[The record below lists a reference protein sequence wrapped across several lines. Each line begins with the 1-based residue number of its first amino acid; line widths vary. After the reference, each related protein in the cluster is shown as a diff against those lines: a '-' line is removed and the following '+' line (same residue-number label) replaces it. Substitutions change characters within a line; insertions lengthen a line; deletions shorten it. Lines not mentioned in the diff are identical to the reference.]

1 MNLYIQANQLP
12 TVHTMTQPVT
22 SGGAVMAITMSQ
34 SGYTSG
40 KRDIATPYVQA
51 DYNMAG
57 INNSTDGGV
66 VSVSLINSQSAAY

>member
-1 MNLYIQANQLP
+1 
-12 TVHTMTQPVT
+12 
-22 SGGAVMAITMSQ
+22 
-34 SGYTSG
+34 
-40 KRDIATPYVQA
+40 VQA